1 MEVLKPFR
9 LPIIR
14 DILNN
19 YKFDQPFHLYF
30 SALCKA
36 HKQWGSKDRRIYKS
50 ACYAYFRLGY
60 ASGRVVDDETIRA
73 AMLAVSDESAA
84 PAPEAIFPH
93 PEHVSERIDFDAW
106 ARGLLRQRPL
116 YLVMV
121 KGKEAATI
129 QYLEDNNIA
138 FDRITTSGLRL
149 PADSK
154 CDELS
159 ERGWV
164 WVMDLAS
171 QEAADLVQIG
181 QGDSVWDAC
190 SGAGGKSLYLC
201 NKNNIAFSLLCSDKR
216 FGILENLKTRFRTS
230 GLKQPRVELTDL
242 TSGFQ
247 LAEKFDKI
255 VLDVPC
261 SGSGTWGRTPE
272 NISGFDLQKI
282 DMYADLQ
289 RQIFANV
296 LPHLKPEGLLY
307 YMTCSVFKEENEG
320 NIAFF
325 IKRYGLK
332 CQSEHYLPADA
343 QNSDYLYCAVLKY

>member
-14 DILNN
+14 EILNN

-30 SALCKA
+30 NALCKA

-50 ACYAYFRLGY
+50 ACYAYFRMGY
-60 ASGRVVDDETIRA
+60 ASGNLVNDETIIA
-73 AMLAVSDESAA
+73 AIAAVSEEIAV

-93 PEHVSERIDFDAW
+93 SEYVSERIDFDAW

-121 KGKEAATI
+121 RGKEEACI
-129 QYLEDNNIA
+129 KYLEDKGIVFERLRN
-138 FDRITTSGLRL
+138 SCLRL

-154 CDELS
+154 CDDLT

-171 QEAADLVQIG
+171 QEAADLVQVG
-181 QGDSVWDAC
+181 QGDTVWDAC

-201 NKNNIAFSLLCSDKR
+201 NKINIPFSLVCSDKR
-216 FGILENLKTRFRTS
+216 FGILENLKTRFRAS
-230 GLKQPRVELTDL
+230 GLKLPRIELTDL

-247 LAEKFDKI
+247 LSEKFDKI
-255 VLDVPC
+255 ILDVPC

-272 NISGFDLQKI
+272 NITGFDLQKI

-289 RQIFANV
+289 RRIFANV
-296 LPHLKPEGLLY
+296 LPHLKPGGLLY

-320 NIAFF
+320 NVAFF
-325 IKRYGLK
+325 IEHYGLK
-332 CQSEHYLPADA
+332 IHSEHYLPADA
-343 QNSDYLYCAVLKY
+343 QNSDYLYCAVLKF